1 MSTLKTIRT
10 NVLEI
15 AFLEEGPAT
24 GWPVVLAHG
33 FPYDVHAYDEVA
45 PQLAKAGARV
55 ITPYL
60 RGFGP
65 TRFLSAATMR
75 SGQQAALG
83 RDLID
88 LLDALGIQ
96 RAILAGYDWGGLSS
110 CVASALWPER
120 VTGLVSYAGYDII
133 DVQRLQHAFAPALE
147 QVFWY
152 QHLFQLERGR
162 ECLTQHRRA
171 LCRILWQQWSPGW
184 TFNDATFE
192 RTASSFDN
200 PDFVDVVIHCYR
212 FCFGWRQATRLW
224 PRSRSA
230 PRREAQDQR
239 PRDNIGWPA
248 GSSQA
253 RRHGEPRDDV
263 HGSSRASRRGL
274 RPQSA
279 VGSPRGFC

>member
-88 LLDALGIQ
+88 LLDALDIQ

-152 QHLFQLERGR
+152 HICFS
-162 ECLTQHRRA
+162 
-171 LCRILWQQWSPGW
+171 WSA
-184 TFNDATFE
+184 DA
-192 RTASSFDN
+192 
-200 PDFVDVVIHCYR
+200 
-212 FCFGWRQATRLW
+212 
-224 PRSRSA
+224 SA
-230 PRREAQDQR
+230 
-239 PRDNIGWPA
+239 
-248 GSSQA
+248 
-253 RRHGEPRDDV
+253 
-263 HGSSRASRRGL
+263 
-274 RPQSA
+274 
-279 VGSPRGFC
+279 